1 MIMTEQNKNLSP
13 EEKESITTPN
23 PESQETPAPDETPAE
38 SAPADKPK
46 EKVKQKGGGFWGCLL
61 DLFLVT
67 LLTGALGG
75 GGWYIYTEM
84 ERYRVPGQMELA
96 MEENLELCR
105 ERDGLRDAAFHA
117 DEQLHMRQRLAG
129 LDEQL
134 SDLRRRIDEK
144 KQAVAVEQERV
155 FSLQGEILNED
166 VTLRA
171 VARGLLP
178 GMPIGDV
185 TNSRGK
191 VYRNAVIHRL
201 AGNRI
206 TLRYPEGQASFPVR
220 ELVKDNLPDLAR
232 YAFGLDDLVDTS
244 DFTAVKGQ
252 PAPRK
257 RKGKLI
263 SPKNQVKP
271 RVVKDYDPAPGI
283 PTVDTN
289 SAPTSTITVDD
300 GAPTAEEWEMP
311 ADE

>member
-1 MIMTEQNKNLSP
+1 MTEENKNLSP
-13 EEKESITTPN
+13 EEAEDTATPT
-23 PESQETPAPDETPAE
+23 SETQQPLA
-38 SAPADKPK
+38 ADKTADTSSVTNQSKVK
-46 EKVKQKGGGFWGCLL
+46 EKRRGGGFWGCML
-61 DLFLVT
+61 DLFLII
-67 LLTGALGG
+67 LLAGALGG
-75 GGWYIYTEM
+75 GGWYVYTEM

-96 MEENLELCR
+96 MEENVELCR

-134 SDLRRRIDEK
+134 ADLRRRINEK
-144 KQAVAVEQERV
+144 KNAVAAEQERV
-155 FSLQGEILNED
+155 FSLQGEILKED
-166 VTLRA
+166 ATLRA

-178 GMPIGDV
+178 GMPIGDAAS
-185 TNSRGK
+185 TRGK

-201 AGNRI
+201 EGNRI
-206 TLRYPEGQASFPVR
+206 TLRYPEGQAGFPVR
-220 ELVKDNLPDLAR
+220 ELVKDTLPDIAR

-271 RVVKDYDPAPGI
+271 QGVKDYDPAPGA

-289 SAPTSTITVDD
+289 SAPTSTITADD
-300 GAPTAEEWEMP
+300 EAPAPAEEEWEMP
-311 ADE
+311 EGE

>member
-1 MIMTEQNKNLSP
+1 MTEENKNLSP
-13 EEKESITTPN
+13 AEEEITPVPNTESR
-23 PESQETPAPDETPAE
+23 QTPAPDATPAD
-38 SAPADKPK
+38 PTPVDTPK
-46 EKVKQKGGGFWGCLL
+46 EKKKRKGGGFWGCLL
-61 DLFLVT
+61 DLFLVV

-134 SDLRRRIDEK
+134 ADLRRRISEK
-144 KQAVAVEQERV
+144 KKAVAAQQERV
-155 FSLQGEILNED
+155 FALQGEILNED
-166 VTLRA
+166 VTLRT

-178 GMPIGDV
+178 GMPIGDAA
-185 TNSRGK
+185 NARGK

-201 AGNRI
+201 EGNRI

-220 ELVKDNLPDLAR
+220 ELVKDNLPDIAR

-263 SPKNQVKP
+263 SPKHQVKP
-271 RVVKDYDPAPGI
+271 QGVKDYDPTPGT

-289 SAPTSTITVDD
+289 SAPTSTITADD
-300 GAPTAEEWEMP
+300 EAPAPAEEEWVMP
-311 ADE
+311 EDE

>member
-1 MIMTEQNKNLSP
+1 MTEENNNLSP
-13 EEKESITTPN
+13 EEKDNTTTPN
-23 PESQETPAPDETPAE
+23 PETQQTPAQDTTPAE
-38 SAPADKPK
+38 SAAGDKPEEK
-46 EKVKQKGGGFWGCLL
+46 EKRRGGGFWGCML

-105 ERDGLRDAAFHA
+105 ERDALRDAAFHA

-134 SDLRRRIDEK
+134 ADLRRRINEK
-144 KQAVAVEQERV
+144 KNAVAEQQERV
-155 FSLQGEILNED
+155 ISLQAEILRED
-166 VTLRA
+166 ATLRT

-178 GMPIGDV
+178 GMPIGDA
-185 TNSRGK
+185 TNARGK

-201 AGNRI
+201 DNNRI
-206 TLRYPEGQASFPVR
+206 TLRYPEGQASFPIR
-220 ELVKDNLPDLAR
+220 ELVKESLPDIAR

-252 PAPRK
+252 PTPRK

-263 SPKNQVKP
+263 SPKKQTMP
-271 RVVKDYDPAPGI
+271 PGVKDYEPAPGA

-300 GAPTAEEWEMP
+300 EAPAPEEEEWEMP
-311 ADE
+311 EAE